1 MDLSKPPQFGSD
13 GNATKAERQRE
24 SMFLLAAVRFV
35 EGADPLSVRVRNISS
50 GGMMIDSAVEY
61 AKGHRVLV
69 ELKNIGLINAYVAW
83 STATRMGIAFDH
95 EIDPKLARQPLVKS
109 APIPE
114 YAKPVT
120 GRRPGLGIR

>member
-1 MDLSKPPQFGSD
+1 MDLSNTPKFDSD
-13 GNATKAERQRE
+13 GNATKTERQRE

-114 YAKPVT
+114 YAKPVI